1 MGFSP
6 KRKVIL
12 DKTIHLLKEMTSSW
26 KQKKCCSKWRHS
38 ASWSQVIP
46 FFETAFFFQEPVPL
60 SKRNTEHTPSK
71 IYHLIQGMHGNMYC
85 ILKSNAFC
93 SQELAHWMWWL
104 PAIPSLFYLV
114 FFALG
119 PSYIPWT
126 ITAELFSQASRP
138 AAMSVAV
145 GFNWFVYFM
154 VELGFPTM
162 HVS

>member
-1 MGFSP
+1 MLFQMETLS
-6 KRKVIL
+6 IL
-12 DKTIHLLKEMTSSW
+12 ITIDFIFLN
-26 KQKKCCSKWRHS
+26 R
-38 ASWSQVIP
+38 I
-46 FFETAFFFQEPVPL
+46 FFREPVPL

-71 IYHLIQGMHGNMYC
+71 IYHLIQDMQANMYC
-85 ILKSNAFC
+85 ILKRNAFC

-154 VELGFPTM
+154 VELGFPTV